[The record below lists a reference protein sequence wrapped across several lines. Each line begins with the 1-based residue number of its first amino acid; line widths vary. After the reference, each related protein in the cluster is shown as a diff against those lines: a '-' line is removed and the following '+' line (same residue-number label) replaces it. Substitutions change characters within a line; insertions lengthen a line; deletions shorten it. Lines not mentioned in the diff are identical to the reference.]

1 MEKVKLS
8 EITIERIKNRDFKD
22 FIPELY
28 ELEKVIEN
36 NPWHNNDRVLD
47 HTISV
52 LVELEQVFEKLNDRI
67 KAYLDKKINTYSR
80 KELLF
85 LATLFHDIGKKETY
99 KKENDIARCPG
110 HEEAGALNLET
121 ILIRFDL
128 SESEK
133 KFIIEIVR
141 NHGIIHEI
149 LNYPEEN
156 PEKKTEEFREKHP
169 DIFLEIILLST
180 TDMIASQ
187 LKDNN
192 PEELNFRRDFLNK
205 IINNYSPNRF

>member
-1 MEKVKLS
+1 MQQKRLS
-8 EITIERIKNRDFKD
+8 ELTIEKIKNREFEK

-28 ELEKVIEN
+28 ELGEIIEN
-36 NPWHNNDRVLD
+36 NLWHNNDNVLT

-52 LVELEQVFEKLNDRI
+52 LVELEQLFKGLNERI
-67 KAYLDKKINTYSR
+67 RVYLDKKINTYSR

-85 LATLFHDIGKKETY
+85 LVALFHDIGKKETY
-99 KKENDIARCPG
+99 KKENDTTKCPG
-110 HEEAGALNLET
+110 HEEAGALKLKT
-121 ILIRFDL
+121 ILARFDL
-128 SESEK
+128 SEHEK

-156 PEKKTEEFREKHP
+156 PEKKTEEFKEKNL
-169 DIFLEIILLST
+169 DVFLEIILLAIA
-180 TDMIASQ
+180 DMLASQ

-192 PEELNFRRDFLNK
+192 PEDFKFRMDFLNK
-205 IINNYSPNRF
+205 IINSY

>member
-1 MEKVKLS
+1 MKLS
-8 EITIERIKNRDFKD
+8 ELTIEKIKTREFEKL
-22 FIPELY
+22 IPELY
-28 ELEKVIEN
+28 ELEEVVEN
-36 NPWHNNDRVLD
+36 NPWHNNDRVLG

-52 LVELEQVFEKLNDRI
+52 LVELKQVFEKLNNKT
-67 KAYLDKKINTYSR
+67 KAYLDKKIGTYSR

-110 HEEAGALNLET
+110 HEEVGALKLEN
-121 ILIRFDL
+121 ILTRFDL

-141 NHGIIHEI
+141 NHGVIHEI

-156 PEKKTEEFREKHP
+156 PEKKVEEFKEGHP
-169 DIFLEIILLST
+169 NTFLEIILLAVA
-180 TDMIASQ
+180 DMVGSQ
-187 LKDNN
+187 LKENN
-192 PEELNFRRDFLNK
+192 LEDFKFRIDFLNK
-205 IINNYSPNRF
+205 IIDSN